1 MTIKDVASRAGVSP
15 ATVSRVL
22 NDPSYRCA
30 DESARERVWQAAM
43 ELGYTPNEA
52 ARSLRSKHPA
62 DAADGAL
69 RVQVLMTR
77 AGSASDND
85 PFFRELLHCVEVELA
100 AAHCILADIAYRADF
115 SSELATS
122 RMDVPAQI
130 RRMRADG
137 SGGTAVAEPA
147 VGGGTAGGGGESA
160 AAGTSASASV
170 RGAASAGDSPAAPAA
185 EPASPDGLIVVGKCD
200 ARVLEEA
207 QSQYGCVVA
216 VGRNPV
222 ECAVDEVVCDG
233 RKMASLAVGH
243 LSELG
248 HTRIGYVGECR
259 SESRYRGYQEALDA
273 AGLELIPGWVRE
285 TRQTEEEGYE
295 AMRAFLASDDAPTA
309 VYCANDLTA
318 LGMLRCL
325 ASMRHLRARPS
336 IIGGDDIEAAEAA
349 DPALTTVRVPKR
361 EMAHLAVDLLV
372 DRARGGHATA
382 AHTELEG
389 TLVRRASCTPCDR

>member
-1 MTIKDVASRAGVSP
+1 MGIKDVARLAGTSP

-52 ARSLRSKHPA
+52 ARALRSKRPG
-62 DAADGAL
+62 DAAAPDAPL

-115 SSELATS
+115 SSELSAS

-130 RRMRADG
+130 RRMRAEACG
-137 SGGTAVAEPA
+137 EPA
-147 VGGGTAGGGGESA
+147 TGEPAGGRESAAGEPAGGGGP
-160 AAGTSASASV
+160 AAGE
-170 RGAASAGDSPAAPAA
+170 PAAG
-185 EPASPDGLIVVGKCD
+185 EPASGVPVAGGPAVSEIGLIVVGKCD

-207 QSQYGCVVA
+207 QAQYGCVVA

-243 LSELG
+243 LRELG

-259 SESRYRGYQEALDA
+259 NESRYRGYQEALDE

-285 TRQTEEEGYE
+285 TRQTEDEGYE

-309 VYCANDLTA
+309 IYCANDLTA

-325 ASMRHLRARPS
+325 AGMRHLRTRPS
-336 IIGGDDIEAAEAA
+336 IIGGDDIESAAESN
-349 DPALTTVRVPKR
+349 PALSTVRVPKR
-361 EMAHLAVDLLV
+361 EMAHLAVQLLV

-382 AHTELEG
+382 AHIELEG
-389 TLVRRASCTPCDR
+389 TLIQRATTEPL